1 MISKLTH
8 HTCWYRNFCQNV
20 DSVHCVDVCPPFY
33 EMKHLFEQ
41 SGIPENLF
49 GTISLQPDDIDLS
62 AFMELKSIKD
72 NIKDFIQTGQNLYIW
87 GAATGNGKTSWS
99 IKLLQSYFHAIH
111 SGNGLKPRGFF
122 IHTPSFLIDCKHHF
136 DNRNSMDYKMIQ
148 ITDYQGSDLLTMTN
162 LLNIDVIVWDEIGP
176 TNLSQYEYATLL
188 SILDQ
193 RCLRGKSN
201 IFTSNLSI
209 QKLEDKLGNRI
220 MSRMSNDLKVIE
232 LRGFD
237 RRRGGSV

>member
-1 MISKLTH
+1 
-8 HTCWYRNFCQNV
+8 
-20 DSVHCVDVCPPFY
+20 
-33 EMKHLFEQ
+33 
-41 SGIPENLF
+41 
-49 GTISLQPDDIDLS
+49 
-62 AFMELKSIKD
+62 
-72 NIKDFIQTGQNLYIW
+72 
-87 GAATGNGKTSWS
+87 
-99 IKLLQSYFHAIH
+99 
-111 SGNGLKPRGFF
+111 
-122 IHTPSFLIDCKHHF
+122 
-136 DNRNSMDYKMIQ
+136 MDYKMIQ